1 MTDVDEVSLRIEAA
15 PEKVW
20 DLLADITRM
29 PEWSPDLWRCSWRG
43 KVREP
48 VAGAR
53 FIGFNKTGFPTPNV
67 IESAERGREFSFRTT
82 AHDTVWRYLPTPDG
96 DGWKGKLGRAMV
108 YVGEEYWVGGQD
120 DEEWAAGDAASVP
133 LAAAIDGDLK
143 VSRTTCHP
151 EKAGRGEHT
160 NDITCVCNSV
170 DYCDLRIL
178 GMSLAQAE

>member
-82 AHDTVWRYLPTPDG
+82 AHDTVWRYLLTPDG
-96 DGWKGKLGRAMV
+96 DGTVVTEQRDTSKSKKFVVNTLNRLAG
-108 YVGEEYWVGGQD
+108 GEEKL
-120 DEEWAAGDAASVP
+120 AASFRGGMEKT
-133 LAAAIDGDLK
+133 LQRLK
-143 VSRTTCHP
+143 AT
-151 EKAGRGEHT
+151 
-160 NDITCVCNSV
+160 
-170 DYCDLRIL
+170 
-178 GMSLAQAE
+178 AEA